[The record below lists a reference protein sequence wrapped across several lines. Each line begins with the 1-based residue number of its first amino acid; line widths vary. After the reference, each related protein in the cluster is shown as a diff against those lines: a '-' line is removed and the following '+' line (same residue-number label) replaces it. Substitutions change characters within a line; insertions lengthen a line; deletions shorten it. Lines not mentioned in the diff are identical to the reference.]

1 MQNGGKKMNSIPKE
15 LEVYRETITKT
26 MEPFVKVT
34 LSEETVDITSSKVGG
49 HPYFLKNVQYP
60 VNKDG
65 KPLHLLAQIN
75 FAEVMKFSED
85 FPESGILQFF
95 IDGYDDVIGMDFEDP
110 TKQGGFRVVY
120 HEQIEEDESKRMQDF
135 SFLMG
140 DEDELYLPF
149 LPHEEYKM
157 HFEKGE
163 APVSISDFRIEQ
175 ENIEFDEALWE
186 AYEETYPSHGHKIGG
201 YPHFTQND
209 PREDESLQDKLLLLF
224 QLDSD
229 GDHDIMWGDMGV
241 GNFFISKEDLRDRN
255 FTNILYNWDCC

>member
-1 MQNGGKKMNSIPKE
+1 MNVPKE
-15 LEVYRETITKT
+15 LEVYRETITNT

-34 LSEETVDITSSKVGG
+34 LSKETVEATSSKVGG
-49 HPYFLKNVQYP
+49 HPYFLKDAQYP
-60 VNKDG
+60 VNKEG

-95 IDGYDDVIGMDFEDP
+95 IDGHDDVIGMNLEEP
-110 TKQGGFRVVY
+110 TRQEGFLVIY
-120 HEQIEEDESKRMQDF
+120 HEQVEEDGSERMQDF
-135 SFLMG
+135 SFLG
-140 DEDELYLPF
+140 ADDEVYLPF
-149 LPHEEYKM
+149 LPNEEFKM
-157 HFEKGE
+157 HFEKTK

-186 AYEETYPSHGHKIGG
+186 AYEETYSSQGHKIGG
-201 YPHFTQND
+201 YPYFTQND
-209 PREDESLQDKLLLLF
+209 PREDERLQDKLLLLF

-241 GNFFISKEDLRDRN
+241 GNFFISKEDLRKRN
-255 FTNILYNWDCC
+255 FSDVLYNWDCC